1 MKTDLRLMDVSDA
14 ESESL
19 VGRSGSLLSEEIDNT
34 VVAKSLVYNEMS
46 DFPVSTR
53 SELSL
58 LQENTMVLIE
68 LSDRLSFL
76 SKEIKY
82 LMNLK

>member
-19 VGRSGSLLSEEIDNT
+19 VGRSGSLLSEESYNT

-58 LQENTMVLIE
+58 LQENTMVLKE